1 MKLKKIISTIAMAAA
16 VTAGAETVQLTLP
29 TAPGGLANMVAIA
42 IQPVIT
48 KGMGKDDTVVFDFRP
63 GASGQI
69 AVEHVLR
76 SQAPAF
82 YVGPANINVPVQKD
96 LIPVVAF
103 GANSA
108 FIVTR
113 PGTEFRTLKEL
124 LQSGKK
130 SVSLAYPVG
139 SAQENYV
146 RGLVKY
152 SKTVEVLDVPFK
164 SGGEALAAVVGGH
177 VDAAIIAGP
186 IVAPMIKEGKLMA
199 LGNLSDTRS
208 SLIPDVKGVH
218 EQGIEFDRDITGYTI
233 FMLWASPSTSRATIE
248 RVRKEFTTWSAS
260 PEGQNFFRQYD
271 FPTSHPYFLRP
282 EDELKKIFK

>member
-1 MKLKKIISTIAMAAA
+1 MTTITMAAA
-16 VTAGAETVQLTLP
+16 VTANADTVQLTMP

-48 KGMGKDDTVVFDFRP
+48 KGLGKDDNVVFDFRP

-69 AVEHVLR
+69 AMEHVLK
-76 SQAPAF
+76 SSTPAF

-96 LIPVVAF
+96 LIPVVDF

-108 FIVTR
+108 FIVAA
-113 PGTEFRTLKEL
+113 PGTEFKTLKEL

-130 SVSLAYPVG
+130 SVSIAYPLG

-146 RGLVKY
+146 RGLAKY
-152 SKTVEVLDVPFK
+152 SKNVEVIDVPFK
-164 SGGEALAAVVGGH
+164 SGGEALTAVAGGH

-186 IVAPMIKEGKLMA
+186 VVAPMIKEGKLVA

-208 SLIPDVKGVH
+208 HLVPEVKGVR
-218 EQGIEFDRDITGYTI
+218 EQGIAFDRDVTGYTI
-233 FMLWASPSTSRATIE
+233 FMLWASPATDRATIE
-248 RVRKEFTTWSAS
+248 RVRKEFAAWSTSA
-260 PEGQNFFRQYD
+260 EGQNFFKQYD
-271 FPTSHPYFLRP
+271 FPTSHPYFLKP
-282 EDELKKIFK
+282 EDELKKILK